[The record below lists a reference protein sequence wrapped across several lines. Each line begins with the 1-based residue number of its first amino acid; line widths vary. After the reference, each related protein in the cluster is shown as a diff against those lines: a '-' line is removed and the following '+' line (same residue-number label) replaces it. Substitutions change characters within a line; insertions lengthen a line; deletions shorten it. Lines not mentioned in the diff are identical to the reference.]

1 MPATFAAWW
10 LRYWREL
17 SITKRLPVAAAGIHF
32 AFVTKNEEIKSM
44 KKNLLLSALLIVLPA
59 TMLLSGCQTKPA
71 AATTTPAA
79 TTSASAPAAASPT
92 TAAPLNSGPPTLV
105 LADGAYRLKAGVD
118 KPFTDAEGRVW
129 QADAGFDGGD
139 VIERDADT
147 KIQTSKDPQMFMTEH
162 YGMDSFSCKV
172 PNGKYTANLYFCETY
187 DGISGPGQR
196 VFSFSVMGQ
205 PFKDFDVWVRAG
217 GPYKPYTLT
226 LPVEV
231 TDGVFLINFTTQIEN
246 PEINA
251 IELIPA
257 S

>member
-1 MPATFAAWW
+1 
-10 LRYWREL
+10 
-17 SITKRLPVAAAGIHF
+17 
-32 AFVTKNEEIKSM
+32 M
-44 KKNLLLSALLIVLPA
+44 KKYLLLSALLIVLPA
-59 TMLLSGCQTKPA
+59 AMLLSGCQTKQA
-71 AATTTPAA
+71 AATTAPAA
-79 TTSASAPAAASPT
+79 TASASMPATAPATTTDST
-92 TAAPLNSGPPTLV
+92 TAAPLNSGPPTLP

-147 KIQTSKDPQMFMTEH
+147 KIQTSKDPQMYMTEH

-187 DGISGPGQR
+187 DGINGPGQR

-205 PFKDFDVWVRAG
+205 EFKDFDVWVRAG
-217 GPYKPYTLT
+217 GPFKPYVLT

-231 TDGVFLINFTTQIEN
+231 TNGVFRIDFTSQVEN
-246 PEINA
+246 PQ
-251 IELIPA
+251 
-257 S
+257 

>member
-1 MPATFAAWW
+1 
-10 LRYWREL
+10 
-17 SITKRLPVAAAGIHF
+17 
-32 AFVTKNEEIKSM
+32 M
-44 KKNLLLSALLIVLPA
+44 KKNLLLSALFIVLPA
-59 TMLLSGCQTKPA
+59 AMLLSGCQTKQA

-79 TTSASAPAAASPT
+79 TASASTPVAASPT

-105 LADGAYRLKAGVD
+105 LADGAYRVKAGAD

-147 KIQTSKDPQMFMTEH
+147 KIQTSKDPQMYMAEH

-187 DGISGPGQR
+187 DGINGPGQR

-205 PFKDFDVWVRAG
+205 QFKDFDVWVRAG
-217 GPYKPYTLT
+217 GPYKPYVLT
-226 LPVEV
+226 VPVEV
-231 TDGVFLINFTTQIEN
+231 IDGVFRINFTTQIEN
-246 PEINA
+246 PQINA

>member
-1 MPATFAAWW
+1 MLARIIHHKTLADGGGRNTF
-10 LRYWREL
+10 
-17 SITKRLPVAAAGIHF
+17 SV
-32 AFVTKNEEIKSM
+32 VTTNEEIKLM

-59 TMLLSGCQTKPA
+59 AMLLSGCQTKQA
-71 AATTTPAA
+71 AATT
-79 TTSASAPAAASPT
+79 APAAASASTPAAPSG
-92 TAAPLNSGPPTLV
+92 TAATSSAPLNSGPPTLV
-105 LADGAYRLKAGVD
+105 LADGAYRVKAGVD
-118 KPFTDAEGRVW
+118 KPFTDAQGHVW
-129 QADAGFDGGD
+129 QPDQGFDGGD

-147 KIQTSKDPQMFMTEH
+147 KIQTSKDPAMFMSEH
-162 YGMDSFSCKV
+162 YSMDSFSCKV

-205 PFKDFDVWVRAG
+205 QFKDFDVWVRAG

-226 LPVEV
+226 VPVEV
-231 TDGVFLINFTTQIEN
+231 TDGVFRINFTTQIEN
-246 PEINA
+246 PQINA